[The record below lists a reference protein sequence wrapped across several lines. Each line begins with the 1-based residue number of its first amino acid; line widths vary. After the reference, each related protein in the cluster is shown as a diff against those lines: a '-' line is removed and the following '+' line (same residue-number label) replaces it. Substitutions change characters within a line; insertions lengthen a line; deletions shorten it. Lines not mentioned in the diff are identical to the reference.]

1 MKATAAIKTIPNSYD
16 ISSRPLGDTTS
27 PIVADETKILPGD
40 IVLSRARTLM
50 MHSIITLGQIY
61 KFSWDKENTFRF
73 WSHPAMIVAVKGQ
86 RIKSRDGAHS
96 ATVKDTA
103 LVQATVNPVGVNYV
117 LLSEFRRNYSSRLWI
132 FSPLKFT
139 PENRVEAVLEAE
151 LEAGEDLYDW
161 LKSQNLLEGE
171 TTDMVNSMSARVPD
185 VPRRQF
191 TYGMLSLASILASQL
206 FPKWKFRFFNDGQ
219 VTCSG
224 FIAELMERAGYSFDS
239 EIHAFPADVAEKLY
253 EELGVFEERGVD
265 SWVQGAA
272 RLRRQIS
279 EDKKLSM
286 DNAKKLKLSRRAWSL
301 LALGVA
307 IAVGAMATIC
317 ALISHLSWPLWLV
330 IFVVVAYLSVVAAPI
345 IVYSLLAYLKL
356 SFVGIPKLVRML
368 RPLYWRKEEDIN

>member
-1 MKATAAIKTIPNSYD
+1 MKATAAIMTIPNSYD

-27 PIVADETKILPGD
+27 PIVEDETKILPGD
-40 IVLSRARTLM
+40 IVLSRARTLT
-50 MHSIITLGQIY
+50 MHTIIALGQIY
-61 KFSWDKENTFRF
+61 KFSWDKDNTFRF

-96 ATVKDTA
+96 ATVKDTV
-103 LVQATVNPVGVNYV
+103 LVQATVNPAGVNFA

-139 PENRVEAVLEAE
+139 PENRMEAVFEAE
-151 LEAGEDLYDW
+151 LEAGGDLYDW
-161 LKSQNLLEGE
+161 LKSQNLLEAE
-171 TTDMVNSMSARVPD
+171 TTDIVNSMSARIPD

-191 TYGMLSLASILASQL
+191 TYGLLSLASILVSQL
-206 FPKWKFRFFNDGQ
+206 FPKWKFRFFNEGQ

-253 EELGVFEERGVD
+253 EELGVFQERGVD

-279 EDKKLSM
+279 EDKKLSLE
-286 DNAKKLKLSRRAWSL
+286 NAKKLKLSRRAWSL
-301 LALGVA
+301 LALGAA
-307 IAVGAMATIC
+307 ITVGAMVVIC
-317 ALISHLSWPLWLV
+317 GLISHLSWPLWLAIVV
-330 IFVVVAYLSVVAAPI
+330 IVAYLSVVAAPI
-345 IVYSLLAYLKL
+345 IVYSLLAYLKI

-368 RPLYWRKEEDIN
+368 RPLYWRKEQDMQ

>member
-40 IVLSRARTLM
+40 IVLSRARTLT
-50 MHSIITLGQIY
+50 MHAIIALGQIY

-96 ATVKDTA
+96 ATVKDTV

-151 LEAGEDLYDW
+151 LEEGEDLYDW
-161 LKSQNLLEGE
+161 LKTQNLLEGE
-171 TTDMVNSMSARVPD
+171 TTDMLNSMSARVPD

-253 EELGVFEERGVD
+253 EELGIFEERGVD

>member
-191 TYGMLSLASILASQL
+191 TYGMLSLASILVSQL

>member
-40 IVLSRARTLM
+40 IVLSRARTLT
-50 MHSIITLGQIY
+50 MHAIIALGQIY

-96 ATVKDTA
+96 ATVKDTV

-151 LEAGEDLYDW
+151 LEEGEDLYDW
-161 LKSQNLLEGE
+161 LKTQNLLEGE

-253 EELGVFEERGVD
+253 EELGIFEERGVD